1 MSFLQKIMNKG
12 EREMKGSMELKN
24 ELFKIDGKGYKAYK
38 ALEGRY
44 DFKKY
49 VLSIDH
55 VQGDPFASPSRVRVI
70 IDNKVGQIPE
80 ELFDNK
86 NKEIAVCD
94 FLTRLFSKNIRN
106 QSEKI
111 FGSGKSGLIEISRCP
126 QEILERTAIIR
137 NKSFFEA
144 RFYVG
149 FPARGRSV
157 LARELEKI
165 IFNIIPN
172 IVESTFIYENID
184 KLALINR
191 VKLMEDQ
198 CFIRENL
205 KEKGLV
211 AFVANGSIL
220 PRESGISAR
229 PLRDGKKFVSPQALE
244 VEFDTPN
251 RGKIKGMRIP
261 EGINLIVGGGQ
272 HGKSTLLKALELGIY
287 NHIEGD
293 GREFVITDE
302 SALKVRAEDG
312 RAITS
317 TDISLFINNLPNGK
331 DTVKFNTENASG
343 STSQAANI
351 IEAIEGKSKVLL
363 IDEDT
368 SATNFMIRDDIM
380 QQLVVKEKEPI
391 TPFIDVAKSLYKR
404 LGISTIL
411 VAGSCGDF
419 FDIADLVI
427 QMDCYEPYEVTTKAK
442 ELSRGKIS
450 LRDDLDIHIDFGRVL
465 VKGSISEGPKGIK
478 IKNLGKDGL
487 SINKENIDLKSVEQ
501 IVDGEQINTIGMTI
515 KFIEDKYSG
524 KDLTVERIVDEIEKD
539 LTKSL
544 IGIDNI
550 KGGNGSLAMP
560 RKQEILCAINRL
572 RTLKIKE

>member
-1 MSFLQKIMNKG
+1 
-12 EREMKGSMELKN
+12 MKGSMELKN

-251 RGKIKGMRIP
+251 RGKIKGMGIP
-261 EGINLIVGGGQ
+261 KGITLIVGGGY

-524 KDLTVERIVDEIEKD
+524 KDLTVERIVDEIEKE

>member
-1 MSFLQKIMNKG
+1 MA
-12 EREMKGSMELKN
+12 N
-24 ELFKIDGKGYKAYK
+24 E
-38 ALEGRY
+38 
-44 DFKKY
+44 
-49 VLSIDH
+49 
-55 VQGDPFASPSRVRVI
+55 
-70 IDNKVGQIPE
+70 
-80 ELFDNK
+80 
-86 NKEIAVCD
+86 
-94 FLTRLFSKNIRN
+94 
-106 QSEKI
+106 
-111 FGSGKSGLIEISRCP
+111 
-126 QEILERTAIIR
+126 
-137 NKSFFEA
+137 
-144 RFYVG
+144 
-149 FPARGRSV
+149 
-157 LARELEKI
+157 
-165 IFNIIPN
+165 
-172 IVESTFIYENID
+172 
-184 KLALINR
+184 
-191 VKLMEDQ
+191 
-198 CFIRENL
+198 
-205 KEKGLV
+205 
-211 AFVANGSIL
+211 SIL
-220 PRESGISAR
+220 PRESGVSAR
-229 PLRDGKKFVSPQALE
+229 SLTNGKKFISPQALE

-251 RGKIKGMRIP
+251 RGKIKGMGIP
-261 EGINLIVGGGQ
+261 KGITLIIGGGY
-272 HGKSTLLKALELGIY
+272 HGKSTLLRALELGIY

-331 DTVKFNTENASG
+331 DTIKFNTENASG

-351 IEAIEGKSKVLL
+351 IEAIESKSKVLL

-391 TPFIDVAKSLYKR
+391 TPFIDVAKSLYKQ

-427 QMDCYEPYEVTTKAK
+427 QMDSYEPYEVTAKAK
-442 ELSRGKIS
+442 ELSRGKVS
-450 LRDDLDIHIDFGRVL
+450 LRDDLDISIDFRRVL
-465 VKGSISEGPKGIK
+465 DKGSISEGPKGIK
-478 IKNLGKDGL
+478 IKTLGKDGL

-501 IVDGEQINTIGMTI
+501 IVDGEQINTIGMAI

>member
-1 MSFLQKIMNKG
+1 
-12 EREMKGSMELKN
+12 MKGSMELKN

-55 VQGDPFASPSRVRVI
+55 VQGDPFASPSRVRI
-70 IDNKVGQIPE
+70 IMDNKIAQIPE

-205 KEKGLV
+205 KKKGLV

-220 PRESGISAR
+220 PRESGVSAR
-229 PLRDGKKFVSPQALE
+229 PLRDGKKFISPQALE

-251 RGKIKGMRIP
+251 RGKIKGMGIP
-261 EGINLIVGGGQ
+261 KGITLIVGGGY

-351 IEAIEGKSKVLL
+351 IEAIESKSKVLL

-524 KDLTVERIVDEIEKD
+524 KDLTVEKIVDEIEKD

>member
-1 MSFLQKIMNKG
+1 
-12 EREMKGSMELKN
+12 MKSSVELKN

-38 ALEGRY
+38 VLEGKY

-55 VQGDPFASPSRVRVI
+55 VQGDPFASPSRVRII
-70 IDNKVGQIPE
+70 IDNKIAQIPE

-94 FLTRLFSKNIRN
+94 FLTRLFSKNIKN

-137 NKSFFEA
+137 NKNFFEA

-172 IVESTFIYENID
+172 IVENTFIYKNIN
-184 KLALINR
+184 KLNLINR
-191 VKLMEDQ
+191 VKLIEDQ
-198 CFIRENL
+198 FYIRKNL

-211 AFVANGSIL
+211 AFVANESIL
-220 PRESGISAR
+220 PRESGVSAR
-229 PLRDGKKFVSPQALE
+229 PLRNGKKFISPQVLE

-251 RGKIKGMRIP
+251 RGKIKGMGIP
-261 EGINLIVGGGQ
+261 KGITLIIGGGY
-272 HGKSTLLKALELGIY
+272 HGKSTLLRALELGIY

-331 DTVKFNTENASG
+331 DTIKFNTENASG

-351 IEAIEGKSKVLL
+351 IEAIESKSKVLL

-391 TPFIDVAKSLYKR
+391 TPFIDVAKSLYKQ

-427 QMDCYEPYEVTTKAK
+427 QMDSYEPYEVTAKAK
-442 ELSRGKIS
+442 ELSRGKVS
-450 LRDDLDIHIDFGRVL
+450 LRDDLDISIDFRRVL
-465 VKGSISEGPKGIK
+465 DKGSISEGPKGIK
-478 IKNLGKDGL
+478 IKTLGKDGL

-501 IVDGEQINTIGMTI
+501 IVDGEQINTIGMAI

-524 KDLTVERIVDEIEKD
+524 KDLTIEKIADEIEKD
-539 LTKSL
+539 ITKNL

-572 RTLKIKE
+572 RTLKIKK

>member
-1 MSFLQKIMNKG
+1 
-12 EREMKGSMELKN
+12 MKSSVELKN

-38 ALEGRY
+38 VLEGKY

-55 VQGDPFASPSRVRVI
+55 VQGDPFASPSRVRII
-70 IDNKVGQIPE
+70 IDNKIAQIPE

-94 FLTRLFSKNIRN
+94 FLTRLFSKNIKN

-137 NKSFFEA
+137 NKNFFEA

-172 IVESTFIYENID
+172 IVENTFIYKNIN
-184 KLALINR
+184 KLNLINR
-191 VKLMEDQ
+191 VELIEDQ
-198 CFIRENL
+198 FYIRKNL

-211 AFVANGSIL
+211 AFVANESIL
-220 PRESGISAR
+220 PRESGVSAR
-229 PLRDGKKFVSPQALE
+229 PLRNGKKFISPQALE

-251 RGKIKGMRIP
+251 RGKIKGMGIP
-261 EGINLIVGGGQ
+261 KGITLIIGGGY
-272 HGKSTLLKALELGIY
+272 HGKSTLLRALELGIY

-331 DTVKFNTENASG
+331 DTIKFNTENASG

-351 IEAIEGKSKVLL
+351 IEAIESKSKVLL

-391 TPFIDVAKSLYKR
+391 TPFIDVAKSLYKQ

-427 QMDCYEPYEVTTKAK
+427 QMDSYEPYEVTAKAK
-442 ELSRGKIS
+442 ELSRGKVS
-450 LRDDLDIHIDFGRVL
+450 LRDDLDISIDFGRVL
-465 VKGSISEGPKGIK
+465 DKGSISEGPKGIK
-478 IKNLGKDGL
+478 IKTLGKDGL

-501 IVDGEQINTIGMTI
+501 IVDGEQINTIGMAI

-524 KDLTVERIVDEIEKD
+524 KDLTIEKIADEIEKD
-539 LTKSL
+539 ITKNL

-572 RTLKIKE
+572 RTLKIKK

>member
-1 MSFLQKIMNKG
+1 
-12 EREMKGSMELKN
+12 MKGSMELKN

-251 RGKIKGMRIP
+251 RGKIKGMGIP
-261 EGINLIVGGGQ
+261 KGITLIVGGGY
-272 HGKSTLLKALELGIY
+272 HGKSTLLRALELGIY

>member
-1 MSFLQKIMNKG
+1 
-12 EREMKGSMELKN
+12 MKGSMELKN

-70 IDNKVGQIPE
+70 IDNKVAQIPE

-205 KEKGLV
+205 KEKRLV

-251 RGKIKGMRIP
+251 RGKIKGMGIP
-261 EGINLIVGGGQ
+261 KGITLIVGGGY

-351 IEAIEGKSKVLL
+351 IEAIESKSKVLL

-501 IVDGEQINTIGMTI
+501 IVDSEQINTIGMTI

-524 KDLTVERIVDEIEKD
+524 KDLTVEKIVDEIEKD

>member
-1 MSFLQKIMNKG
+1 
-12 EREMKGSMELKN
+12 MKSSVELKN

-38 ALEGRY
+38 VLEGKY

-70 IDNKVGQIPE
+70 IDNKVAQIPE

-94 FLTRLFSKNIRN
+94 FLTRLFSKNIKN

-172 IVESTFIYENID
+172 IVENTFIYKNIN
-184 KLALINR
+184 KLNLINR
-191 VKLMEDQ
+191 VKLIEDQ
-198 CFIRENL
+198 FYIRKNL

-211 AFVANGSIL
+211 AFVANESIL
-220 PRESGISAR
+220 PRESGVSAR
-229 PLRDGKKFVSPQALE
+229 PLRNGKKFISPQALE

-251 RGKIKGMRIP
+251 RGKIKGMGIP
-261 EGINLIVGGGQ
+261 KGITLIIGGGY

-351 IEAIEGKSKVLL
+351 IEAIESKSKVLL

-391 TPFIDVAKSLYKR
+391 TPFIDVAKSLYKQ

-427 QMDCYEPYEVTTKAK
+427 QMNSYEPYEVTARAK
-442 ELSRGKIS
+442 ELSRGKVI
-450 LRDDLDIHIDFGRVL
+450 LRDDLDISIDFRRVL
-465 VKGSISEGPKGIK
+465 DKGSISEGPKGIK
-478 IKNLGKDGL
+478 IKTLGKDGL

-524 KDLTVERIVDEIEKD
+524 KDLTIEKIVDEIEKD
-539 LTKSL
+539 ITKNL

-572 RTLKIKE
+572 RTLKIKK

>member
-1 MSFLQKIMNKG
+1 
-12 EREMKGSMELKN
+12 MKSSVELKN
-24 ELFKIDGKGYKAYK
+24 ELFKIDSKGYKAYK
-38 ALEGRY
+38 VLEGKY

-55 VQGDPFASPSRVRVI
+55 VQGDPFASPSRVRII
-70 IDNKVGQIPE
+70 IDNKIAQIPE

-86 NKEIAVCD
+86 NKEVAVCD
-94 FLTRLFSKNIRN
+94 FLTRLFSKNIKN

-137 NKSFFEA
+137 NKNFFEA

-172 IVESTFIYENID
+172 IVENTFIYKNIN
-184 KLALINR
+184 KLNLINR
-191 VKLMEDQ
+191 VKLIEDQ
-198 CFIRENL
+198 FYIRKNL

-211 AFVANGSIL
+211 AFVANESIL
-220 PRESGISAR
+220 PRESGVSAR
-229 PLRDGKKFVSPQALE
+229 PLRNGKKFISPQVLE

-251 RGKIKGMRIP
+251 RGKIKGMGIP
-261 EGINLIVGGGQ
+261 KGITLIIGGGY
-272 HGKSTLLKALELGIY
+272 HGKSTLLRALELGIY

-331 DTVKFNTENASG
+331 DTIKFNTENASG

-351 IEAIEGKSKVLL
+351 IEAIESKSKVLL

-391 TPFIDVAKSLYKR
+391 TPFIDVAKSLYKQ

-427 QMDCYEPYEVTTKAK
+427 QMDSYEPYEVTAKAK
-442 ELSRGKIS
+442 ELSRGKVS
-450 LRDDLDIHIDFGRVL
+450 LRDDLDISIDFRRVL
-465 VKGSISEGPKGIK
+465 DKGSISEGPKGIK
-478 IKNLGKDGL
+478 IKTLGKDGL

-501 IVDGEQINTIGMTI
+501 IVDGEQINTIGMAI

-572 RTLKIKE
+572 RTLKIKK

>member
-1 MSFLQKIMNKG
+1 
-12 EREMKGSMELKN
+12 MKSSVELKN

-38 ALEGRY
+38 VLEGKY

-55 VQGDPFASPSRVRVI
+55 VQGDPFASPSRVRII
-70 IDNKVGQIPE
+70 IDNKIAQIPE

-94 FLTRLFSKNIRN
+94 FLTRLFSKNIKN

-137 NKSFFEA
+137 NKNFFEA

-172 IVESTFIYENID
+172 IVENTFIYKNIN
-184 KLALINR
+184 KLNLINR
-191 VKLMEDQ
+191 VKLIEDQ
-198 CFIRENL
+198 FYIRKNL

-211 AFVANGSIL
+211 AFVANESIL
-220 PRESGISAR
+220 PRESGVSAR
-229 PLRDGKKFVSPQALE
+229 PLRNGKKFISPQALE

-251 RGKIKGMRIP
+251 RGKIKGMGIP
-261 EGINLIVGGGQ
+261 KGITLIVGGGY

-331 DTVKFNTENASG
+331 DTIKFNTENASG

-351 IEAIEGKSKVLL
+351 IEAIESKSKVLL

-391 TPFIDVAKSLYKR
+391 TPFIDVAKSLYKQ

-427 QMDCYEPYEVTTKAK
+427 QMDSYEPYEVTAKAK
-442 ELSRGKIS
+442 ELSRGKVS
-450 LRDDLDIHIDFGRVL
+450 LRDDLDISIDFGRVL
-465 VKGSISEGPKGIK
+465 DKGSISEGPKGIK
-478 IKNLGKDGL
+478 IKTLGKDGL

-501 IVDGEQINTIGMTI
+501 IVDGEQINTIGMAI

-524 KDLTVERIVDEIEKD
+524 KDLTIEKIADEIEKD
-539 LTKSL
+539 ITKNL

-572 RTLKIKE
+572 RTLKIKK

>member
-1 MSFLQKIMNKG
+1 
-12 EREMKGSMELKN
+12 MKSSVELKN

-38 ALEGRY
+38 VLEGKY

-55 VQGDPFASPSRVRVI
+55 VQGDPFASPSRVRII
-70 IDNKVGQIPE
+70 IDNKIAQIPE

-137 NKSFFEA
+137 NKNFFEA

-172 IVESTFIYENID
+172 IVENTFIYKNIN
-184 KLALINR
+184 KLNLINR
-191 VKLMEDQ
+191 VKLIEDQ
-198 CFIRENL
+198 FYIRKNL

-211 AFVANGSIL
+211 AFVANESIL
-220 PRESGISAR
+220 PRESGVSAR
-229 PLRDGKKFVSPQALE
+229 PLRNGKKFISPQALE

-251 RGKIKGMRIP
+251 RGKIKGMGIP
-261 EGINLIVGGGQ
+261 KGITLIIGGGY
-272 HGKSTLLKALELGIY
+272 HGKSTLLRALELGIY

-331 DTVKFNTENASG
+331 DTIKFNTENASG

-351 IEAIEGKSKVLL
+351 IEAIESKSKVLL

-391 TPFIDVAKSLYKR
+391 TPFIDVAKSLYKQ

-427 QMDCYEPYEVTTKAK
+427 QMDSYEPYEVTAKAK
-442 ELSRGKIS
+442 ELSRGKVS
-450 LRDDLDIHIDFGRVL
+450 LRDDLDISIDFGRVL
-465 VKGSISEGPKGIK
+465 DKGSISEGPKGIK

-501 IVDGEQINTIGMTI
+501 IVDGEQINTIGMAI

-524 KDLTVERIVDEIEKD
+524 KDLTIEKIADEIEKD
-539 LTKSL
+539 ITKNL

>member
-1 MSFLQKIMNKG
+1 
-12 EREMKGSMELKN
+12 MKGSMELKN

-70 IDNKVGQIPE
+70 IDNKVAQIPE

-137 NKSFFEA
+137 NKNFFEV

-172 IVESTFIYENID
+172 IVESTFIYKNIN

-205 KEKGLV
+205 KKKGLV

-251 RGKIKGMRIP
+251 RGKIKGMGIP
-261 EGINLIVGGGQ
+261 KGITLIVGGGY

-450 LRDDLDIHIDFGRVL
+450 LRDDLDIYIDFGRVL

-501 IVDGEQINTIGMTI
+501 IVDSEQINTIGMTI

>member
-1 MSFLQKIMNKG
+1 
-12 EREMKGSMELKN
+12 MKSSVELKN

-38 ALEGRY
+38 VLEGKY

-55 VQGDPFASPSRVRVI
+55 VQGDPFASPSRVRII
-70 IDNKVGQIPE
+70 IDNKIAQIPE

-94 FLTRLFSKNIRN
+94 FLTRLFSKNIKN

-137 NKSFFEA
+137 NKNFFEA

-172 IVESTFIYENID
+172 IVENTFIYKNIN
-184 KLALINR
+184 KLNLINR
-191 VKLMEDQ
+191 VELIEDQ
-198 CFIRENL
+198 FYIRKNL

-211 AFVANGSIL
+211 AFVANESIL
-220 PRESGISAR
+220 PRESGVSAR
-229 PLRDGKKFVSPQALE
+229 PLRNGKKFISPQALE

-251 RGKIKGMRIP
+251 RGKIKGMGIP
-261 EGINLIVGGGQ
+261 KGITLIIGGGY
-272 HGKSTLLKALELGIY
+272 HGKSTLLRALELGIY

-331 DTVKFNTENASG
+331 DTIKFNTENASG
-343 STSQAANI
+343 STSQATNI
-351 IEAIEGKSKVLL
+351 IEAIESKSKVLL

-380 QQLVVKEKEPI
+380 QRLVVKEKEPI
-391 TPFIDVAKSLYKR
+391 TPFIDVAKSLYKQ
-404 LGISTIL
+404 LGISTVL

-427 QMDCYEPYEVTTKAK
+427 QMDSYEPYEVTAKAK
-442 ELSRGKIS
+442 ELSRGKVS
-450 LRDDLDIHIDFGRVL
+450 LRDDLDISIDFRRVL
-465 VKGSISEGPKGIK
+465 DKGSISEGPKGIK
-478 IKNLGKDGL
+478 IKTLGKDGL

-501 IVDGEQINTIGMTI
+501 IVDGEQINTIGMAI

-524 KDLTVERIVDEIEKD
+524 KDLTIEKIADEIEKD
-539 LTKSL
+539 ITKNL

-572 RTLKIKE
+572 RTLKIKK

>member
-1 MSFLQKIMNKG
+1 
-12 EREMKGSMELKN
+12 MKGSMELKN

-55 VQGDPFASPSRVRVI
+55 VQGDPFASPSRVRI
-70 IDNKVGQIPE
+70 IMDNKIAQIPE

-137 NKSFFEA
+137 NKHFFEV

-172 IVESTFIYENID
+172 IVESTFIYKNIN

-205 KEKGLV
+205 KKKGLV

-220 PRESGISAR
+220 PRESGVSAR
-229 PLRDGKKFVSPQALE
+229 PLRDGKKFISPQALE

-251 RGKIKGMRIP
+251 RGKIKGMGIP
-261 EGINLIVGGGQ
+261 KGITLIVGGGY

-391 TPFIDVAKSLYKR
+391 TPFIDVTKSLYKR

-450 LRDDLDIHIDFGRVL
+450 LRDDLDIYIDFGRVL

>member
-1 MSFLQKIMNKG
+1 
-12 EREMKGSMELKN
+12 MKGSMELKN

-70 IDNKVGQIPE
+70 IDNKVAQIPE

-251 RGKIKGMRIP
+251 RGKIKGMGIP
-261 EGINLIVGGGQ
+261 KGITLIVGGGY

-331 DTVKFNTENASG
+331 DTIKFNTENASG

-450 LRDDLDIHIDFGRVL
+450 LRDDLDIYIDFGRVL
-465 VKGSISEGPKGIK
+465 DKGSISEGPKGIK

>member
-1 MSFLQKIMNKG
+1 
-12 EREMKGSMELKN
+12 MKGSMELKN

-55 VQGDPFASPSRVRVI
+55 VQGDPFASPSRVRI
-70 IDNKVGQIPE
+70 IMDNKIAQIPE

-137 NKSFFEA
+137 NKNFFEV

-205 KEKGLV
+205 KKKGLV

-251 RGKIKGMRIP
+251 RGKIKGMGIP
-261 EGINLIVGGGQ
+261 KGITLIVGGGY

-450 LRDDLDIHIDFGRVL
+450 LRDDLDIYIDFGRVL

-572 RTLKIKE
+572 RTLKIKERSEERRVGKECRL

>member
-1 MSFLQKIMNKG
+1 
-12 EREMKGSMELKN
+12 MKGSMELKN

-70 IDNKVGQIPE
+70 IDNKVAQIPE

-137 NKSFFEA
+137 NKNFFEV

-251 RGKIKGMRIP
+251 RGKIKGMGIP
-261 EGINLIVGGGQ
+261 KGITLIVGGGY

-351 IEAIEGKSKVLL
+351 IEAIEGKAKVLL

>member
-1 MSFLQKIMNKG
+1 
-12 EREMKGSMELKN
+12 MKSSVELKN

-38 ALEGRY
+38 VLEGKY

-55 VQGDPFASPSRVRVI
+55 VQGDPFASPSRVRII
-70 IDNKVGQIPE
+70 IDNKIAQIPE

-94 FLTRLFSKNIRN
+94 FLTRLFSKNIKN

-137 NKSFFEA
+137 NKNFFEA

-172 IVESTFIYENID
+172 IVENTFIYKNIN
-184 KLALINR
+184 KLNLINR
-191 VKLMEDQ
+191 VKLIEDQ
-198 CFIRENL
+198 FYIRKNL

-211 AFVANGSIL
+211 AFVANESIL
-220 PRESGISAR
+220 PRESGVSAR
-229 PLRDGKKFVSPQALE
+229 PLRNGKKFISPQALE

-251 RGKIKGMRIP
+251 RGKIKGMGIP
-261 EGINLIVGGGQ
+261 KGITLIIGGGY
-272 HGKSTLLKALELGIY
+272 HGKSTLLRALELGIY
-287 NHIEGD
+287 NHIESD

-331 DTVKFNTENASG
+331 DTIKFNTENASG

-351 IEAIEGKSKVLL
+351 IEAIESKSKVLL

-391 TPFIDVAKSLYKR
+391 TPFIDVAKSLYKQ

-427 QMDCYEPYEVTTKAK
+427 QMDSYEPYEVTAKAK
-442 ELSRGKIS
+442 ELSRGKVS
-450 LRDDLDIHIDFGRVL
+450 LRDDLDISIDFRRVL
-465 VKGSISEGPKGIK
+465 DKGSISEGPKGIK
-478 IKNLGKDGL
+478 IKTLGKDGL

-501 IVDGEQINTIGMTI
+501 IVDGEQINTIGMAI

-524 KDLTVERIVDEIEKD
+524 KDLTIEKIVDEIEKD
-539 LTKSL
+539 ITKNL

-572 RTLKIKE
+572 RTLKIKK

>member
-1 MSFLQKIMNKG
+1 
-12 EREMKGSMELKN
+12 MKSSVELKN

-38 ALEGRY
+38 VLEGKY

-55 VQGDPFASPSRVRVI
+55 VQGDPFASPSRVRII
-70 IDNKVGQIPE
+70 IDNKIAQIPE

-137 NKSFFEA
+137 NKNFFEA

-172 IVESTFIYENID
+172 IVENTFIYKNIN
-184 KLALINR
+184 KLNLINR
-191 VKLMEDQ
+191 VKLIEDQ
-198 CFIRENL
+198 FYIRKNL

-211 AFVANGSIL
+211 AFVANESIL
-220 PRESGISAR
+220 PRESGVSAR
-229 PLRDGKKFVSPQALE
+229 PLRNGKKFISPQALE

-251 RGKIKGMRIP
+251 RGKIKGMGIP
-261 EGINLIVGGGQ
+261 KGITLIIGGGY
-272 HGKSTLLKALELGIY
+272 HGKSTLLRALELGIY

-331 DTVKFNTENASG
+331 DTIKFNTENASG

-351 IEAIEGKSKVLL
+351 IEAIESKSKVLL

-391 TPFIDVAKSLYKR
+391 TPFIDVAKSLYKQ

-427 QMDCYEPYEVTTKAK
+427 QMDSYEPYEVTAKAK
-442 ELSRGKIS
+442 ELSRGKVS
-450 LRDDLDIHIDFGRVL
+450 LRDDLDISIDFRRVL
-465 VKGSISEGPKGIK
+465 DKGSISEGPKGIK
-478 IKNLGKDGL
+478 IKTLGKDGL

-501 IVDGEQINTIGMTI
+501 IVDGEQINTIGMAI

-524 KDLTVERIVDEIEKD
+524 KDLTIEKIADEIEKD
-539 LTKSL
+539 ITKNL

-572 RTLKIKE
+572 RTLKIKK

>member
-1 MSFLQKIMNKG
+1 
-12 EREMKGSMELKN
+12 MKSSVELKN

-38 ALEGRY
+38 VLEGKY

-55 VQGDPFASPSRVRVI
+55 VQGDPFASPSRVRII
-70 IDNKVGQIPE
+70 IDNKIAQIPE

-94 FLTRLFSKNIRN
+94 FLTRLFSKNIKN

-137 NKSFFEA
+137 NKNFFEA

-172 IVESTFIYENID
+172 IVENTFIYKNIN
-184 KLALINR
+184 KLNLINR

-198 CFIRENL
+198 FYIRKNL

-211 AFVANGSIL
+211 AFVANESIL
-220 PRESGISAR
+220 PRESGVSAR
-229 PLRDGKKFVSPQALE
+229 PLRNGKKFISPQALE

-251 RGKIKGMRIP
+251 RGKIKGMGIP
-261 EGINLIVGGGQ
+261 KGITLIIGGGY
-272 HGKSTLLKALELGIY
+272 HGKSTLLRALELGIY

-331 DTVKFNTENASG
+331 DTIKFNTENASG

-351 IEAIEGKSKVLL
+351 IEAIESKSKVLL

-391 TPFIDVAKSLYKR
+391 TPFIDVAKSLYKQ

-427 QMDCYEPYEVTTKAK
+427 QMDSYEPYEVTARAK
-442 ELSRGKIS
+442 ELSRGKVI
-450 LRDDLDIHIDFGRVL
+450 LRDDLDISIDFGRVL
-465 VKGSISEGPKGIK
+465 DKGSISEGPKGIK
-478 IKNLGKDGL
+478 IKTLGKDGL

-501 IVDGEQINTIGMTI
+501 IVDGEQINTIGMAI

-524 KDLTVERIVDEIEKD
+524 KDLTIEKIVDEIEKD
-539 LTKSL
+539 ITKNL

-572 RTLKIKE
+572 RTLKIKK

>member
-1 MSFLQKIMNKG
+1 
-12 EREMKGSMELKN
+12 MKSSVELKN

-38 ALEGRY
+38 VLEGKY

-55 VQGDPFASPSRVRVI
+55 VQGDPFASPSRVRII
-70 IDNKVGQIPE
+70 IDNKIAQIPE

-86 NKEIAVCD
+86 NKEVAVCD
-94 FLTRLFSKNIRN
+94 FLTRLFSKNIKN

-137 NKSFFEA
+137 NKNFFEA

-172 IVESTFIYENID
+172 IVENTFIYKNIN
-184 KLALINR
+184 KLNLINR
-191 VKLMEDQ
+191 VKLIEDQ
-198 CFIRENL
+198 FYIRKNL

-211 AFVANGSIL
+211 AFVANESIL
-220 PRESGISAR
+220 PRESGVSAR
-229 PLRDGKKFVSPQALE
+229 PLRNGKKFISPQALE

-251 RGKIKGMRIP
+251 RGKIKGMGIP
-261 EGINLIVGGGQ
+261 KGITLIIGGGY
-272 HGKSTLLKALELGIY
+272 HGKSTLLRALELGIY

-331 DTVKFNTENASG
+331 DTIKFNTENASG

-351 IEAIEGKSKVLL
+351 IEAIESKSKVLL

-391 TPFIDVAKSLYKR
+391 TPFIDVAKSLYKQ

-427 QMDCYEPYEVTTKAK
+427 QMDSYEPYEVTAKAK
-442 ELSRGKIS
+442 ELSRGKVS
-450 LRDDLDIHIDFGRVL
+450 LRDDLDISIDFGRVL
-465 VKGSISEGPKGIK
+465 DKGSISEGPKGIK
-478 IKNLGKDGL
+478 IKTLGKDGL

-501 IVDGEQINTIGMTI
+501 IVDGEQINTIGMAI

-524 KDLTVERIVDEIEKD
+524 KDLTIEKIADEIEKD
-539 LTKSL
+539 ITKNL

-572 RTLKIKE
+572 RTLKIKK

>member
-1 MSFLQKIMNKG
+1 
-12 EREMKGSMELKN
+12 MKGSMELKN

-70 IDNKVGQIPE
+70 IDNKVAQIPE

-106 QSEKI
+106 QNEKI

-229 PLRDGKKFVSPQALE
+229 PLRDGKKFVSPQVLE

-251 RGKIKGMRIP
+251 RGKIKGMGIP
-261 EGINLIVGGGQ
+261 KGITLIVGGGY

-351 IEAIEGKSKVLL
+351 IEAIEGKAKVLL

>member
-1 MSFLQKIMNKG
+1 
-12 EREMKGSMELKN
+12 MKSSVELKN

-38 ALEGRY
+38 VLEGKY

-55 VQGDPFASPSRVRVI
+55 VQGDPFASPSRVRII
-70 IDNKVGQIPE
+70 IDNKIAQIPE

-94 FLTRLFSKNIRN
+94 FLTRLFSKNIKN

-172 IVESTFIYENID
+172 IVENTFIYKNIN
-184 KLALINR
+184 KLNLINR
-191 VKLMEDQ
+191 VKLIEDQ
-198 CFIRENL
+198 FYIRKNL

-211 AFVANGSIL
+211 AFVANESIL
-220 PRESGISAR
+220 PRESGVSAR
-229 PLRDGKKFVSPQALE
+229 PLRNGKKFISPQALE

-251 RGKIKGMRIP
+251 RGKIKGMGIP
-261 EGINLIVGGGQ
+261 KGITLIIGGGY
-272 HGKSTLLKALELGIY
+272 HGKSTLLRALELGIY

-331 DTVKFNTENASG
+331 DTIKFNTENASG

-351 IEAIEGKSKVLL
+351 IEAIESKSKVLL

-391 TPFIDVAKSLYKR
+391 TPFIDVAKSLYKQ

-427 QMDCYEPYEVTTKAK
+427 QMDSYEPYEVTARAK
-442 ELSRGKIS
+442 ELSRGKVI
-450 LRDDLDIHIDFGRVL
+450 LRDDLDISIDFGRVL
-465 VKGSISEGPKGIK
+465 DKGSISEGPKGIK
-478 IKNLGKDGL
+478 IKTLGKDGL

-501 IVDGEQINTIGMTI
+501 IVDGEQINTIGMAI

-524 KDLTVERIVDEIEKD
+524 KDLTIEKIVDEIEKD
-539 LTKSL
+539 ITKNL

-572 RTLKIKE
+572 RTLKIKK

>member
-1 MSFLQKIMNKG
+1 
-12 EREMKGSMELKN
+12 MKSSVELKN

-38 ALEGRY
+38 VLEGKY

-55 VQGDPFASPSRVRVI
+55 VQGDPFASPSRVRII
-70 IDNKVGQIPE
+70 IDNKIAQIPE

-94 FLTRLFSKNIRN
+94 FLTRLFSKNIKN

-111 FGSGKSGLIEISRCP
+111 FGSGESGLIEISRCP

-137 NKSFFEA
+137 NKNFFEA

-172 IVESTFIYENID
+172 IVENTFIYKNIN
-184 KLALINR
+184 KLNLINR
-191 VKLMEDQ
+191 VKLIEDQ
-198 CFIRENL
+198 FYIRKNL

-211 AFVANGSIL
+211 AFVANESIL
-220 PRESGISAR
+220 PRESGVSAR
-229 PLRDGKKFVSPQALE
+229 PLRNGKKFISPQVLE

-251 RGKIKGMRIP
+251 RGKIKGMGIP
-261 EGINLIVGGGQ
+261 KGITLIIGGGY
-272 HGKSTLLKALELGIY
+272 HGKSTLLRALELGIY

-331 DTVKFNTENASG
+331 DTIKFNTENASG

-351 IEAIEGKSKVLL
+351 IEAIESKSKVLL

-391 TPFIDVAKSLYKR
+391 TPFIDVAKSLYKQ

-427 QMDCYEPYEVTTKAK
+427 QMDSYEPYEVTAKAK
-442 ELSRGKIS
+442 ELSRGKVS
-450 LRDDLDIHIDFGRVL
+450 LRDDLDISIDFGRVL
-465 VKGSISEGPKGIK
+465 DKGSISEGPKGIK
-478 IKNLGKDGL
+478 IKTLGKDGL

-501 IVDGEQINTIGMTI
+501 IVDGEQINTIGMAI

-524 KDLTVERIVDEIEKD
+524 KDLTIEKIADEIEKD
-539 LTKSL
+539 ITKNL

-572 RTLKIKE
+572 RTLKIKK